1 MRNDGCV
8 TRLLVLGGT
17 WFLGRQLVKDAI
29 ARGWEVTTF
38 TRGRSGTPPEGV
50 THILHGDRSK
60 PDDLRALAE
69 SGPWDATID
78 TSAYDPH
85 SVTSALH
92 ALGEGAGRYVLISTV
107 SAYRVW
113 PGLGVSE
120 TSLLWPGRADARE
133 SDPDIEGMEPRFRY
147 GILKAGC
154 EAAAQSAPGGALVL
168 RPGVILGPGEYVGRL
183 LSLFERAR
191 RDGRWLLTDP
201 ERWIQP
207 VDVRDVSAFALDM
220 IQAGATGAYNVAAPP
235 RGHATYA
242 DLIHAVLEAS
252 GGTAEPVWAAA
263 QWLKDQGV
271 RQWTEI
277 PLWRI
282 DPGTWQV
289 KQTKAASAGLHCRPL
304 HQTVADAWD
313 DFGVRPPI
321 SHPRQ
326 AEHGMDPT
334 KEADLLARWD
344 EISQEPLSTNGLGGP
359 KG

>member
-1 MRNDGCV
+1 MRNTVGV

-17 WFLGRQLVKDAI
+17 WFLGRQLVEDAL

-38 TRGRSGTPPEGV
+38 TRGRSGTPPEGA
-50 THILHGDRSK
+50 TQIPGDRSSV
-60 PDDLRALAE
+60 DDLRALAE
-69 SGPWDATID
+69 AGPWDATID
-78 TSAYDPH
+78 TSAYDPY
-85 SVTSALH
+85 SVTSALD
-92 ALGEGAGRYVLISTV
+92 ALGEGGGRYVLISTV
-107 SAYRVW
+107 SAYRAW
-113 PGLGVSE
+113 PGLAVSE
-120 TSLLWPGRADARE
+120 KSLLWPGRPDARE
-133 SDPDIEGMEPRFRY
+133 SDPDIAAMEPRFQY
-147 GILKAGC
+147 GMLKAGC

-191 RDGRWLLTDP
+191 RGGRWLLSDP

-207 VDVRDVSAFALDM
+207 IDVRDLSAFALDM
-220 IQAGATGAYNVAAPP
+220 IQAGATGDYNVAAPP

-242 DLIHAVLEAS
+242 DLIDSVLEAS

-271 RQWTEI
+271 QQWTEI

-289 KQTKAASAGLHCRPL
+289 YQTKAASAGLQCRPL
-304 HQTVADAWD
+304 NETITDAWN

-321 SHPRQ
+321 SHPRR
-326 AEHGMDPT
+326 AEHGMDPSR
-334 KEADLLARWD
+334 EADLLAKWD
-344 EISQEPLSTNGLGGP
+344 QISHGP
-359 KG
+359 VQPRG